1 MAGGA
6 RARFPG
12 RIWLIQGGIMADDAP
27 EKTAS
32 DPKVAALQ
40 ERLHRMFAR
49 HRRNPLMCLL
59 HDIAVKMA
67 AEGKIRG

>member
-1 MAGGA
+1 
-6 RARFPG
+6 
-12 RIWLIQGGIMADDAP
+12 MADDAP
-27 EKTAS
+27 EKTTS